1 MLRIHLSSLLRWLV
15 VPLGC
20 LIGWAALAS
29 SPLPLQGRWEVVQV
43 AVDHRDQPHWL
54 YFPDDPRLL
63 GRQLDIGSGGIRFD
77 DDSRPCLKPAMT
89 ALRGGT
95 LQHFIGVRYP
105 RPAAIGT
112 PARPTLTDF
121 SLKLANVPVAPL
133 QVTCTPGDAP
143 WSGAW
148 FVALSDDR
156 LLTNY
161 DNNGYVLVLRR
172 RGERDPVQASFACAK
187 ARGATEQ
194 AICASSTLAGYDRSV
209 AAAYRFALER
219 AGDEA
224 LTIRQAQR
232 DWIAARNACGADAD
246 CLGKSMRERLEQL
259 MQP

>member
-1 MLRIHLSSLLRWLV
+1 MPRIPFSSLLRWLV

-20 LIGWAALAS
+20 VVGWAALAS

-43 AVDHRDQPHWL
+43 AVDHRDQSHWL

-63 GRQLDIGSGGIRFD
+63 GRQLEIGSGGIHFD
-77 DDSRPCLKPAMT
+77 DDSRPCQNPAMT
-89 ALRGGT
+89 SLRGDT

-105 RPAAIGT
+105 RPAAFDT
-112 PARPTLTDF
+112 PTRPTLTDF
-121 SLKLANVPVAPL
+121 GLKLADAPVAPL
-133 QVTCTPGDAP
+133 QVVCTPGDAL

-148 FVALSDDR
+148 FVALSEDR

-161 DNNGYVLVLRR
+161 DNDGYVLVLRR

-194 AICASSTLAGYDRSV
+194 AICASATLAGYDRSV
-209 AAAYRFALER
+209 AAAYRFALQR
-219 AGDEA
+219 ADGEA
-224 LTIRQAQR
+224 RTFRQTQR
-232 DWIAARNACGADAD
+232 DWIATRDACGADAD
-246 CLGKSMRERLEQL
+246 CLGKSMRERVDQL

>member
-1 MLRIHLSSLLRWLV
+1 MPHIPFSSLLRWLV
-15 VPLGC
+15 LPLGC
-20 LIGWAALAS
+20 VVGWAALAS
-29 SPLPLQGRWEVVQV
+29 SPLSLQGHWEVVQV
-43 AVDHRDQPHWL
+43 AVDHRDQSHWL

-89 ALRGGT
+89 ALRGDT

-105 RPAAIGT
+105 RPAAFDS
-112 PARPTLTDF
+112 PARPTLADF
-121 SLKLANVPVAPL
+121 GLKLAGAPVAPL
-133 QVTCTPGDAP
+133 QVACVPGDAP

-172 RGERDPVQASFACAK
+172 RGQGDPVQASFACAK

-194 AICASSTLAGYDRSV
+194 AICGSVTLAGYDRSV
-209 AAAYRFALER
+209 AAAYRFALQR
-219 AGDEA
+219 ADGEA
-224 LTIRQAQR
+224 QTIRQAQR
-232 DWIAARNACGADAD
+232 DWIATRNACGADAD
-246 CLGKSMRERLEQL
+246 CLGKSMRERLDQL

>member
-1 MLRIHLSSLLRWLV
+1 MPRIHSPSLLRWLV
-15 VPLGC
+15 VPMGC
-20 LIGWAALAS
+20 VIGWAALAS

-89 ALRGGT
+89 ALRSGT

-105 RPAAIGT
+105 RPAAFGT
-112 PARPTLTDF
+112 PARPTLGDF
-121 SLKLANVPVAPL
+121 GLKLADAPVAPL
-133 QVTCTPGDAP
+133 QVSCTPGEAP

-148 FVALSDDR
+148 FVALPDGR

-172 RGERDPVQASFACAK
+172 RGKGDPVQASFACGK
-187 ARGATEQ
+187 ARGASEQ
-194 AICASSTLAGYDRSV
+194 AICASATLASYDRSV
-209 AAAYRFALER
+209 AAAYRFAQER
-219 AGDEA
+219 AGDGA
-224 LTIRQAQR
+224 PTIRQAQR
-232 DWIAARNACGADAD
+232 DWIATRNACGSDAD
-246 CLGKSMRERLEQL
+246 CLGKSMRERLDQL